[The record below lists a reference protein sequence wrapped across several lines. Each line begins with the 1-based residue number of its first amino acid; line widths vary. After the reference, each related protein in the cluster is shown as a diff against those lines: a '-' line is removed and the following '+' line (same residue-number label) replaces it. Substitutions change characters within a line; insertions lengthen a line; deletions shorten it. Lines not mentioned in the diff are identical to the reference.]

1 MNPGIRIKI
10 KIVDLLGRASP
21 NRNIFFIDST
31 RYQFITVSAIP
42 TTTELPTNI
51 YTPCNILTTRVH

>member
-1 MNPGIRIKI
+1 MNPGMRIKI
-10 KIVDLLGRASP
+10 KTVDLLGCASP

-31 RYQFITVSAIP
+31 IYQFTTVSTIP